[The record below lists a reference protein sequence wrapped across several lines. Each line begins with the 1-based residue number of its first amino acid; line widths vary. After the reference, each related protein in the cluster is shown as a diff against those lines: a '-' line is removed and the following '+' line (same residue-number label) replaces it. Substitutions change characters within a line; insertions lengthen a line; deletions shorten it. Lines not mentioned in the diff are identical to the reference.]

1 MIVLSVVLAALTA
14 QAPATARADTVAPPA
29 AIETPYTI
37 WNGSLGLGATLTLPR
52 GVGGRVP
59 VAVIIAGS
67 GPTDRNGNSV
77 MGIRPNSY
85 AQLAWRLAE
94 RGIATLRYDKRGMPG
109 TQGTFDIRTMT
120 LEDFAGDARAA
131 ADSLARDS
139 RFSRVVLIGHSEGA
153 SLALIAARQGAP
165 VAGVVHVSGLGR
177 PLTAVMREQLSR
189 QFDSTTLARYDTA
202 MTHYLQGEQPADVPP
217 QLAMLFVPVNQ
228 TFMRS
233 LAAFDAPATIR
244 AVRQP
249 VLIVQGETD
258 LQATVADA
266 ERLHTARPDARLVLL
281 PETNHVLKH
290 IADTTLAGQM
300 GTYQDPGVAIVPEA
314 TRAIA
319 DWILALRGR

>member
-1 MIVLSVVLAALTA
+1 MIVLRVLAALVA
-14 QAPATARADTVAPPA
+14 QAPGAAPADTTPPAA

-37 WNGSLGLGATLTLPR
+37 RSGSLRLAATLTVPR
-52 GVGGRVP
+52 GSKDRMP

-94 RGIATLRYDKRGMPG
+94 RGIATLRYDKRGLPG

-131 ADSLARDS
+131 AESLARDL

-189 QFDSTTLARYDTA
+189 QFDSATLVRYDTA
-202 MTHYLQGEQPADVPP
+202 MKHYLQGEQPADVPA

-233 LAAFDAPATIR
+233 LAAFDAPAAIR

-266 ERLHTARPDARLVLL
+266 ERLHAARPEARLVLIQA
-281 PETNHVLKH
+281 TNHVLKH
-290 IADTTLAGQM
+290 VADTTLAGQM
-300 GTYQDPGVAIVPEA
+300 GTYQNPSVPIV
-314 TRAIA
+314 TDVVTAIA
-319 DWILALRGR
+319 DWILSLR

>member
-1 MIVLSVVLAALTA
+1 MIVLSVLAALVA
-14 QAPATARADTVAPPA
+14 QAPAAARADTTPPAA
-29 AIETPYTI
+29 AIETAYTI
-37 WNGSLGLGATLTLPR
+37 RSGSLGLAATLTVPR
-52 GVGGRVP
+52 GAQARVP

-77 MGIRPNSY
+77 LGIRPNSY

-109 TQGTFDIRTMT
+109 TQGTFDIRKMT
-120 LEDFAGDARAA
+120 LDDFASDARAA
-131 ADSLARDS
+131 AESLARDP
-139 RFSRVVLIGHSEGA
+139 RFSRVVFIGHSEGA

-177 PLTAVMREQLSR
+177 PLTDVMREQLSR
-189 QFDSTTLARYDTA
+189 QFDSLTLVRYDTA
-202 MTHYLQGEQPADVPP
+202 MKHYLLGEQPADVPQP
-217 QLAMLFVPVNQ
+217 LAMLFVPVNQ

-233 LAAFDAPATIR
+233 LAGFDAPAAIR

-266 ERLHTARPDARLVLL
+266 ERLHAARPDARLVLI
-281 PETNHVLKH
+281 PEVNHVLKR
-290 IADTTLAGQM
+290 TTETTPQGQM
-300 GTYQDPGVAIVPEA
+300 VTYQDPGIPIVTNA
-314 TRAIA
+314 VQAIA
-319 DWILALRGR
+319 DWILALR